1 LNQPGIFDEIVLYF
15 RSILEDL
22 PDKRIGKNK
31 HYQMSDAALSAFSV
45 FFTQSPSFLAHQ
57 KSMAQKKAEVLSSI
71 IQGKDNKAIAA
82 QMNINISTV
91 RKHLENIYRKL
102 GVKNRTEAIASAL
115 EKLGCLNSSP
125 LI

>member
-22 PDKRIGKNK
+22 PDKRTGKNK

-57 KSMAQKKAEVLSSI
+57 KSMAQKK
-71 IQGKDNKAIAA
+71 GH
-82 QMNINISTV
+82 NIRAYLEYIRFRQITFPYGMVKMPYWST
-91 RKHLENIYRKL
+91 
-102 GVKNRTEAIASAL
+102 GVS
-115 EKLGCLNSSP
+115 
-125 LI
+125 